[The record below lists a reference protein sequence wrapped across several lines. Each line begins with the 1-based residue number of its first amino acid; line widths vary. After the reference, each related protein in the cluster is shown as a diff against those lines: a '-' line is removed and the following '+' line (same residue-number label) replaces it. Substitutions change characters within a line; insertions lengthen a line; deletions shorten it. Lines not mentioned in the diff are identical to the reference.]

1 MEPLSTTFAKAVDDL
16 AGNIFIPALICA
28 IFVELGP
35 LLQARLGMSL
45 FVTYLIALAI
55 GAMLAPLILFL
66 IMEISIRL
74 FHGSHIGPHI
84 GVVIMPLGFA
94 GLFPAQ
100 FEGLG
105 IPYTEVTGMAILAWA
120 FMLVRGKR
128 FFYGHFWGDN

>member
-28 IFVELGP
+28 VFVELGP
-35 LLQARLGMSL
+35 VLQARFGLGL
-45 FVTYLIALAI
+45 FLTYLVALAI

-66 IMEISIRL
+66 IIEISIKL
-74 FHGSHIGPHI
+74 FNGNDIGPHI
-84 GVVIMPLGFA
+84 GVVLMPLGFA
-94 GLFPAQ
+94 GLFPSQ

-105 IPYTEVTGMAILAWA
+105 IPYTQVTGVAILAWS